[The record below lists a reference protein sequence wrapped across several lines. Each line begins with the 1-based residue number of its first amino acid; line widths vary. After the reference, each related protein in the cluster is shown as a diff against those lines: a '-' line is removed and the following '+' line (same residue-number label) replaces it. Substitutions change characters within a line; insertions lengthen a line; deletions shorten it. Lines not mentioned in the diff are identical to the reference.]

1 MCSPRC
7 APCRRCSRPSR
18 CGFERR
24 CNGRQNWLC
33 CGRPRVQIGPKDRTL
48 SRPIVI
54 HADWDPEAE
63 VWVAT
68 TQDLRGLVTEAETVE
83 ALRAKL
89 PGMILDLLEENGIS
103 DLPASI
109 EIIARERS
117 ACRGGIAP
125 HGGLLPRCGSPLET
139 SRLRIQ
145 ATRAWRPRNLVEFNK
160 RHSRYSRSKAKVKI
174 HGEWHSE
181 RSRAPEGLLNQVR
194 RKLPNTTSSSP
205 P

>member
-1 MCSPRC
+1 
-7 APCRRCSRPSR
+7 
-18 CGFERR
+18 
-24 CNGRQNWLC
+24 
-33 CGRPRVQIGPKDRTL
+33 V

-109 EIIARERS
+109 EIVAR
-117 ACRGGIAP
+117 A
-125 HGGLLPRCGSPLET
+125 GSD
-139 SRLRIQ
+139 
-145 ATRAWRPRNLVEFNK
+145 AV
-160 RHSRYSRSKAKVKI
+160 
-174 HGEWHSE
+174 
-181 RSRAPEGLLNQVR
+181 
-194 RKLPNTTSSSP
+194 
-205 P
+205 